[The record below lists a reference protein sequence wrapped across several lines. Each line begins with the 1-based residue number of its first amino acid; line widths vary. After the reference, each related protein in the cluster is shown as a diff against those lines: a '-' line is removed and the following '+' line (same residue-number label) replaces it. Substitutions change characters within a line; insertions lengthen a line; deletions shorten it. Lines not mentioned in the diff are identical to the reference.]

1 MPELPEVET
10 ERGRLAAHLEGRRIT
25 AARIDDP
32 RLTRPDEPAWIAAR
46 LSGERVDAVERR
58 GKYLVV
64 RLAGGQV
71 LLVHLRMTGGFR
83 YEPASHE
90 RAVLELDDGTRI
102 AYRDVRRFGTW
113 LLLDPEEAEDHLGIR
128 LGPEP
133 LERRF
138 TAAYLA
144 GRLAGRKAPVKAAV
158 LDQRTVAGLGNI
170 YADEALWHA
179 RIHPLRPAGELSAE
193 EVARLRQGIRRA
205 LRLGIRR
212 QGADLGDGTY
222 AGGRM
227 QHEFRVYGRTGEP
240 CDRCGTPIEKTR
252 AGGRGTWYCAT
263 CQPAVGAGQGPTPT
277 Q

>member
-1 MPELPEVET
+1 VPELPEVET
-10 ERGRLAAHLEGRRIT
+10 ERKRLAARLEGRRIA

-32 RLTRPDEPAWIAAR
+32 RLTRPDDPAWTAAR
-46 LSGERVDAVERR
+46 LAGERVQTVERR

-83 YEPASHE
+83 YRPASHE

-102 AYRDVRRFGTW
+102 AYRDLRRFGTW
-113 LLLDPEEAEDHLGIR
+113 LLLDPDEADAHLNVR

-133 LERRF
+133 LGRRF

-144 GRLAGRKAPVKAAV
+144 KRLAGRKAPVKAAI

-170 YADEALWHA
+170 YADESLWHA
-179 RIHPLRPAGELSAE
+179 RIHPLRPGGELDAE
-193 EVARLRQGIRRA
+193 EVARLREGIRKA

-227 QHEFRVYGRTGEP
+227 QHEFRVYGRTDEP

-252 AGGRGTWYCAT
+252 AGGRGTWFCPS
-263 CQPAVGAGQGPTPT
+263 CQV
-277 Q
+277 